1 MLVAGICVQMRWGQN
16 NSSGMKINTHI
27 CMYVCNSTELQL

>member
-1 MLVAGICVQMRWGQN
+1 MCANEMGTEY